1 MPLLP
6 EKATFVGN
14 YIGDATQ
21 MKLSYRGV
29 SYEEQPS
36 TLEVTEGE
44 IGGKYRGQIWN
55 IHRPKQ
61 SSRRPMFRELIYR
74 GITYRV

>member
-1 MPLLP
+1 
-6 EKATFVGN
+6 
-14 YIGDATQ
+14 

-29 SYEEQPS
+29 NYEEQPS

-44 IGGKYRGQIWN
+44 IGGKYRGQAWK

-61 SSRRPMFRELIYR
+61 NFRHPMSRELIYR
-74 GITYRV
+74 GITYRI